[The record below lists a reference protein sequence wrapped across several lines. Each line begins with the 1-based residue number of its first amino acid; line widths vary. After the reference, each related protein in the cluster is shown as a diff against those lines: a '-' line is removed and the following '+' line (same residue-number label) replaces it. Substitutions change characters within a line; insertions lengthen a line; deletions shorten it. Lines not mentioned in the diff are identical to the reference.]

1 MKKILKIVGIIILVF
16 VGWFVF
22 DVVKNSIRI
31 NKEMTEVQEIERTDD
46 GVYES
51 QYGWKMKVPVGWGR
65 TENKGNKMEMLVV
78 ADKKMGDNGWTY
90 VAVEPFARVEE
101 VDKGGFLE
109 KYEDALVKMY
119 PNVKVVK
126 ESVEGIWRGA
136 KNYDYLLDHDGLEEM
151 RFRQFRRYLF
161 HPKGGGGWLIYS
173 QAKAED
179 WEKLEPVIMGM
190 VNSFGTLG
198 TPGE

>member
-1 MKKILKIVGIIILVF
+1 MKKILKIVGVIILAL

-22 DVVKNSIRI
+22 DVAKNSIRI
-31 NKEMTEVQEIERTDD
+31 NKEMTEVQVIERTGD

-51 QYGWKMKVPVGWGR
+51 QYGWKMEVPVGWGR
-65 TENKGNKMEMLVV
+65 TENKASKMEMLVV
-78 ADKKMGDNGWTY
+78 ADKKVEDTGWTY

-109 KYEDALVKMY
+109 KYEDVLVEMH
-119 PNVKVVK
+119 PNAKVVK
-126 ESVEGIWRGA
+126 KSVEGIWRGA
-136 KNYDYLLDHDGLEEM
+136 KNYDYLFDHDGQNEM
-151 RFRQFRRYLF
+151 KFRQFRRYLF

-173 QAKAED
+173 QAKVQD
-179 WEKLEPVIMGM
+179 WERLEPVIMGM
-190 VNSFGTLG
+190 VNSFGILG